1 MRVLG
6 IGRLTSKP
14 ELKEL
19 NGGKKVTNFTLDSQK
34 RFKNS
39 DHPESNFIDCVAWEK
54 TAETICNYLDK
65 GQRMFIEGEL
75 ETESY
80 EDSDNKKRKKTKV
93 IVDKF
98 EFVERK
104 LDNVSSENSEK
115 NNTEE
120 DSEDQLPF

>member
-19 NGGKKVTNFTLDSQK
+19 NGGKKVTNFTLASQK

-80 EDSDNKKRKKTKV
+80 EVSDNKKRKKTKV